1 MVVDGPI
8 IVALAALGGSLIG
21 GGSSVAAALI
31 GQRVQARWRRLAAE
45 LEEREKLYG
54 LFVEEAVPL
63 FIDALQQTSIDPGK
77 LMRLYSKIA
86 RIRLSAGNRVLR
98 AAEQVAERLLEA
110 YDRPRR
116 LSQPSSNDM
125 REVKPTW
132 THSESSP
139 KPVAKNRSTWSA
151 DTEAASSTSDS
162 SSAR

>member
-45 LEEREKLYG
+45 LEEHEKLYG

-110 YDRPRR
+110 YDRPPGD
-116 LSQPSSNDM
+116 S
-125 REVKPTW
+125 
-132 THSESSP
+132 HSRHRTICE
-139 KPVAKNRSTWSA
+139 R
-151 DTEAASSTSDS
+151 
-162 SSAR
+162 

>member
-98 AAEQVAERLLEA
+98 AAEQVAKRLLEA
-110 YDRPRR
+110 YERPPESLTAVIERYAKGETH
-116 LSQPSSNDM
+116 LDPL
-125 REVKPTW
+125 REF
-132 THSESSP
+132 
-139 KPVAKNRSTWSA
+139 
-151 DTEAASSTSDS
+151 TEACREEQIHLVRRYGSGIFHE
-162 SSAR
+162 